1 MKKSKTEA
9 FKDEVSSN
17 QRFQYIDDFPI
28 NLHSMKDIE
37 DNQIEI
43 ENELENIFKA
53 AFNKGTAYP
62 YADVYVIFCNWY
74 TPQMISSRSLD
85 KDTRLVQKPEIIGF
99 DESKKTVKFMSLIET
114 SSGTTFHLTEQIGKS
129 DLLTNY

>member
-1 MKKSKTEA
+1 MKNSKTEA
-9 FKDEVSSN
+9 SKDEVSSN

-53 AFNKGTAYP
+53 AFNKGAAPP
-62 YADVYVIFCNWY
+62 YANV
-74 TPQMISSRSLD
+74 
-85 KDTRLVQKPEIIGF
+85 
-99 DESKKTVKFMSLIET
+99 
-114 SSGTTFHLTEQIGKS
+114 
-129 DLLTNY
+129 

>member
-1 MKKSKTEA
+1 MKKTKTEA
-9 FKDEVSSN
+9 FKDDVSSN

-53 AFNKGTAYP
+53 AFNKGLASP
-62 YADVYVIFCNWY
+62 YADV
-74 TPQMISSRSLD
+74 
-85 KDTRLVQKPEIIGF
+85 
-99 DESKKTVKFMSLIET
+99 DENFL
-114 SSGTTFHLTEQIGKS
+114 
-129 DLLTNY
+129 